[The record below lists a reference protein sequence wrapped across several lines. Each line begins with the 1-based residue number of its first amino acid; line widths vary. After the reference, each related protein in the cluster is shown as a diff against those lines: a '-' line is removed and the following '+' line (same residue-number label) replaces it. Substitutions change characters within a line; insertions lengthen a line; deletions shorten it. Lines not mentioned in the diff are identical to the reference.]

1 LSWQT
6 QQSTDSRLPIVAC
19 FLLLAHRYLLMPRF
33 SAWFLLLGL
42 LTSAR
47 AWGQAAYG
55 DWQLHLPARHPLTLA
70 DAGSRLYVADES
82 SFYFYDKSLH
92 TTQLLSQR
100 DGLSD
105 VGVVALAYD
114 SASAQLVVAYR
125 NGNLDVVGPSGAVR
139 NLTDLLRKTSPTAKT
154 VYQVQIYNG
163 LAYVG
168 TNLGLV
174 VLDLAKLE
182 VRDTY
187 SAIGV
192 GGKVVSA
199 YATAVV
205 HDTIYAATS
214 AGVLRGRIS
223 PAINLL
229 DYRSWT
235 TEVPNPSN
243 LTQPYS
249 QLVAYRG
256 HVVAGSSFRGIDY
269 LAGMGSARAWRY
281 SPNSYGP
288 EIRRLRVSAGQLL
301 VAQLGNPLRRFDTKA
316 GVVTDVLPVAA
327 VGSFVPDAVAQADG
341 TYYVASYDKG
351 LLRFSSTTAAPELI
365 QPNGP
370 ERSDAYGLLAYAATN
385 TVDVFSGG
393 YSGDSGLQL
402 DKLNGFY
409 EYKDRQWTN
418 YTATSYP
425 SLTDFPNLRDLS
437 HGTRTPDGTLYVA
450 SYGNGLLEWKGPG
463 QYRQF
468 TEGTPGSPLRSSLDP
483 STNNYLSFV
492 RVTDVAADPN
502 SGRVWVINRHQ
513 RTSVPGLFRF
523 RPSTATWTAVPAY
536 PGFENLDRLTV
547 DNFGNPWAT
556 QSRKGGQG
564 LVAFDTISQK
574 PFYFNTSN
582 GLPSNALYAIVRDR
596 SGDIWVGT
604 GAGVAVYND
613 PSQLLSAAA
622 SGTSQGTFRLPL
634 VTRGAG
640 TGFNALY
647 NETVR
652 CIATDGANRKW
663 LGTPNG
669 LWLFSADCTE
679 ALLNF
684 TTANSPLPSNSI
696 VDVAVNDKTGEVFV
710 ATDAGLVSYRGSA
723 SVTDGTPSCAQVS
736 PNPVRPEFAGT
747 VGISG
752 VANDAQVRITDV
764 AGHLVYSTRAAGG
777 TVTWNLTDTAG
788 RRVRSGV
795 YLVLTSDAEGKNT
808 CVSKVAVLSR

>member
-1 LSWQT
+1 
-6 QQSTDSRLPIVAC
+6 
-19 FLLLAHRYLLMPRF
+19 MPRF

-42 LTSAR
+42 LAATQ

-55 DWQLHLPARHPLTLA
+55 DWQLHLPARHPLGLA
-70 DAGSRLYVADES
+70 DAGSHLYVADES
-82 SFYFYDKSLH
+82 SFYFYDKDLH
-92 TTQLLSQR
+92 TTQMLSHR

-105 VGVVALAYD
+105 VGVAALAYD

-125 NGNLDVVGPSGAVR
+125 NGNLDVVGAGGTVR
-139 NLTDLLRKTSPTAKT
+139 NLTDLLRKTSQTAK
-154 VYQVQIYNG
+154 VIYQVQIYNG
-163 LAYVG
+163 LAYVA

-174 VLDLAKLE
+174 VLDLARLE

-187 SAIGV
+187 SAIGA
-192 GGKVVSA
+192 GGQVVSA

-205 HDTIYAATS
+205 HDTIYASTS
-214 AGVLRGRIS
+214 VGVLRGRLNQ
-223 PAINLL
+223 AVNLL

-235 TEVPNPSN
+235 TEVPNPGR
-243 LTQPYS
+243 LDQTYS

-256 HVVAGSSFRGIDY
+256 HVVAGGNFRGLDY
-269 LAGMGSARAWRY
+269 LAGVGAARSWRF
-281 SPNSYGP
+281 SPNGYAD
-288 EIRRLRVSAGQLL
+288 EMRRLRVSVGQLL
-301 VAQLGNPLRRFDTKA
+301 VAQTSTPVRRFDAKT
-316 GVVTDVLPVAA
+316 GVVVPVLPLAA
-327 VGSFVPDAVAQADG
+327 VGSPVYDVLAQADG
-341 TYYVASYDKG
+341 TYYVASYEKG
-351 LLRFSSTTAAPELI
+351 LLRFASPGAAPEVI
-365 QPNGP
+365 RPNGP
-370 ERSDAYGLLAYAATN
+370 ERADAYGLFANAATN
-385 TVDVFSGG
+385 AVDVFSGG
-393 YSGDSGLQL
+393 YSGDSGLQF
-402 DKLNGFY
+402 DKRTGFY
-409 EYKDRQWTN
+409 EYRDGQWTN
-418 YTATSYP
+418 YTATAYP
-425 SLTDFPNLRDLS
+425 SLTDYPNLLDVS

-463 QYRQF
+463 QFRQF
-468 TEGTPGSPLRSSLDP
+468 TEGTPGSPLRSGLDRS
-483 STNNYLSFV
+483 STNYLNFV

-502 SGRVWVINRHQ
+502 SGRVWVVNRHQ
-513 RTSVPGLFRF
+513 RSGVPGLFRF
-523 RPSTATWTAVPAY
+523 RPSTATWTVVPAY
-536 PGFENLDRLTV
+536 PGFENLDRITV

-564 LVAFDTISQK
+564 LVAFDTITQRQ
-574 PFYFNTSN
+574 FYFTTSN
-582 GLPSNALYAIVRDR
+582 GLPSNSLYAIARDR

-622 SGTSQGTFRLPL
+622 SGTSQGAFRLPL

-640 TGFNALY
+640 TGFQALY
-647 NETVR
+647 SETVR
-652 CIATDGANRKW
+652 CIAIDGANRKW

-710 ATDAGLVSYRGSA
+710 ATDAGVVSYQGAA
-723 SVTDGTPSCAQVS
+723 SLTEGAPTCAQVS

-752 VANDAQVRITDV
+752 VANNAQVRITDV

-777 TVTWNLTDTAG
+777 TVTWNLQDTDG

-808 CVSKVAVLSR
+808 CVSKVAVLSK